1 MLPERWVKFGVLV
14 AGLYLLSK
22 ATAIYLPIILAIIL
36 AFVLNPVVNLLCS
49 MSFGPKKQACSR
61 PVAILLGF
69 LFASLALTLVGAY
82 ILLPFTHEF
91 AKLADSL
98 PVLLSKIRT
107 LTSTI
112 EYRANMAEV
121 PDNVRGLIDEG
132 LARAVAFSVELARR
146 AVNAVIGFAGQVV
159 ELIVVP
165 VLAYYF
171 LKDWRELKSMAVDL
185 FPAGKRDQ
193 ATAVIEEIGAV
204 VSKYVRG
211 QVLLSIIMG
220 FIIFGGMYLL
230 GLDYPLVLGLLAGLT
245 EFIPIIGPIIGAIPA
260 VLLAYATEPALA
272 LKVLIFYF
280 LAQQLENHIILPKI
294 MGQTIELHPV
304 FVIVSLLIGGQLY
317 GIVGMMLAVPVAAIL
332 RVLLKHLWYYGEG

>member
-1 MLPERWVKFGVLV
+1 MFPARWVKFGVLV

-22 ATAIYLPIILAIIL
+22 ATAIYLPIILATIL
-36 AFVLNPVVNLLCS
+36 AFVLNPVVNWLCS
-49 MSFGPKKQACSR
+49 LSLGPKKQACSR

-69 LFASLALTLVGAY
+69 FLAALLLSLMATY
-82 ILLPFTHEF
+82 ILLPFAQESD
-91 AKLADSL
+91 KLADSL
-98 PVLLSKIRT
+98 PALLIKIRT

-121 PDNVRGLIDEG
+121 PDNVRVLIDEG
-132 LARAVAFSVELARR
+132 LARAAAFSVELAQR
-146 AVNAVIGFAGQVV
+146 AINAFIGFASQVV

-165 VLAYYF
+165 VLTYYF
-171 LKDWRELKSMAVDL
+171 LKDWRDLKRMAVDL
-185 FPAGKRDQ
+185 FPAGMRGK
-193 ATAVIEEIGAV
+193 ATVVIEEMGTV

-220 FIIFGGMYLL
+220 FIVFSGMYLL

-272 LKVLIFYF
+272 LKVIIFYF

-294 MGQTIELHPV
+294 MGHTIDLHPV
-304 FVIVSLLIGGQLY
+304 FVMVSLLIGGQLY
-317 GIVGMMLAVPVAAIL
+317 GIMGMMLAVPVAAIL